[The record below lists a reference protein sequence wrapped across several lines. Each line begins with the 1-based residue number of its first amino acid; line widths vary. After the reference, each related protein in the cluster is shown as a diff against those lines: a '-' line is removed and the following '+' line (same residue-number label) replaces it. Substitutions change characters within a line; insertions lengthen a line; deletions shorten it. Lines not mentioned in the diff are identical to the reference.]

1 MQLLS
6 TRTHLLLPLGCF
18 EWFLTC
24 PPLISIR
31 GWTVE
36 EDPRYPVFLDAMR
49 SADID
54 LIDLY
59 VDSAGFT
66 DLGCW
71 ARSVLEA
78 DDPST

>member
-1 MQLLS
+1 MVSDL
-6 TRTHLLLPLGCF
+6 
-18 EWFLTC
+18 

-36 EDPRYPVFLDAMR
+36 KDPRYPVFLDAMR

-54 LIDLY
+54 VIDLY